1 MASSLRRVRHTP
13 ENALAV
19 LNSASGPFSRLR
31 PESSLGH
38 KLISRNPSSGLAS
51 AVLIPSALN
60 SDHGSILQL
69 SSW

>member
-1 MASSLRRVRHTP
+1 MVSSPLRVRDIP

-19 LNSASGPFSRLR
+19 LNTVPGSFSRLR
-31 PESSLGH
+31 PNSSLGH
-38 KLISRNPSSGLAS
+38 NLISRNPSSGLTS

-60 SDHGSILQL
+60 SDHGSISQL